1 MAVENTA
8 FFIGEFMTVQ
18 VTDRLSQ
25 LYVGN
30 GANTRFDFVFRVFDQ
45 EDVTGVA
52 VRVKVGND
60 FEFLDES
67 KYAVTVNQDNLGGF
81 VTFNEA
87 PDNQTYF
94 YIAGRTPVDQLLD
107 ITNYDN
113 FYPDALERA
122 LDKITAILQ
131 EWNHLVD
138 FETQA
143 RILADIA
150 YDDLAKER
158 EADLKAYID
167 GIASAITGKPVL
179 GLPSYFVVDGDENQ
193 EQINDKTIQFI
204 PTIAQLLTYKPRKD
218 GQLVVVKSY
227 VGVSKEGGGKF
238 VFKAGDT
245 TPINN
250 VTVFNAIGGR
260 WFRYNWK
267 NPDIYDAGLDGTEID
282 AAPRLQ
288 ALVDAA
294 TSLNMP
300 VNLKGK
306 TLKATQLD
314 IPDNM
319 HIFNGGID
327 VTSSPWKN
335 DSSNGTYGRG
345 ALMLKN
351 TNRNA
356 IGIDYEVQENYL
368 PLNVAKNIKF
378 VNIEFKADKY
388 AGVFYKFDG
397 LEFINCRGYWN
408 SFNLFKLIGGWHGT
422 VLINDT
428 PTSYNLVDPINGRC
442 KNITVKDS
450 RWYGGYINKQWS
462 SPFRFIACEDVH
474 ISGGK
479 NDSPLGWHIDIYNK
493 GFTLEVADYVNT
505 NQEVVLSAIDG
516 TGHAD
521 ALAVY
526 VGQNS
531 YDINILGGRWKD
543 FGLKGAYI
551 ESGSQVTIDGVVVRC
566 TNPNS
571 VATFVDL
578 QPNWRNAEN
587 TFWGNVADINIKNA
601 TVNGVRFGVTTSQ
614 FGGVR
619 SLRGIHI
626 ENNLIVTNSNLTA
639 IGITG
644 TEDYTVANNNCNGS
658 LFLGRNNGG
667 GAVSKNR
674 FANPSNYAL
683 YIDRQLTGI
692 LPYLV
697 NNEFYVDSGD
707 VIYNNGGEGKVG
719 QITGGNIQS
728 GNGGHIFAL
737 GEAANITC
745 YAFENGLTQR
755 QMNFSQ
761 SIDVPANGT
770 ATYTKNIAGVKEG
783 WSASMSLHG
792 MFDLGY
798 DLSFSVS
805 CKSNQIV
812 FRVRNNTNS
821 AVNAS
826 PNLLLNLNSFA
837 DQVFIN

>member
-1 MAVENTA
+1 
-8 FFIGEFMTVQ
+8 MTVQ

-30 GANTRFDFVFRVFDQ
+30 GANTRFDFLFRVFDQ
-45 EDVTGVA
+45 EDETGVA

-67 KYAVTVNQDNLGGF
+67 KYTVTVNQDNLGGF

-87 PDNQTYF
+87 PTNQTYF
-94 YIAGRTPVDQLLD
+94 YVAGKTPVDQLLD

-193 EQINDKTIQFI
+193 EEINDKTIRFI
-204 PTIAQLLTYKPRKD
+204 PTVAQLLTYKPRKD

-227 VGVSKEGGGKF
+227 LGINKEGGGKF
-238 VFKAGDT
+238 IFKSGDT
-245 TPINN
+245 TVVNN

-267 NPDIYDAGLDGTEID
+267 NPDIYDAGLDGTEADAAARFQALID
-282 AAPRLQ
+282 AATELN
-288 ALVDAA
+288 LSV
-294 TSLNMP
+294 SLRS
-300 VNLKGK
+300 KSIK
-306 TLKATQLD
+306 ITQLD

-327 VTSSPWKN
+327 VTSSPWRN
-335 DSSNGTYGRG
+335 DSDNGTYGRG

-551 ESGSQVTIDGVVVRC
+551 EAGSQVTIDGVVVRC

-578 QPNWRNAEN
+578 QPQWRNLEK
-587 TFWGNVADINIKNA
+587 TFWGNVADINVKNC
-601 TVNGVRFGVTTSQ
+601 TVNGVRVGVTTSQ

-707 VIYNNGGEGKVG
+707 VIYNNGGDGKVG

-812 FRVRNNTNS
+812 FRIRNNTNT

>member
-1 MAVENTA
+1 MSSKIQIPYPIVADTDGRA
-8 FFIGEFMTVQ
+8 LDAGYIFIGESGENPEVYPIPVFWDEALTIPAAQPIRTRNGFFSNYGRPGKLYIQDSECSITVRNKKHTLLWTDLYAELALLQ
-18 VTDRLSQ
+18 SNLVTNVD
-25 LYVGN
+25 
-30 GANTRFDFVFRVFDQ
+30 T
-45 EDVTGVA
+45 
-52 VRVKVGND
+52 
-60 FEFLDES
+60 
-67 KYAVTVNQDNLGGF
+67 
-81 VTFNEA
+81 
-87 PDNQTYF
+87 
-94 YIAGRTPVDQLLD
+94 VDQLSN
-107 ITNYDN
+107 I
-113 FYPDALERA
+113 
-122 LDKITAILQ
+122 K
-131 EWNHLVD
+131 
-138 FETQA
+138 A
-143 RILADIA
+143 R
-150 YDDLAKER
+150 
-158 EADLKAYID
+158 
-167 GIASAITGKPVL
+167 
-179 GLPSYFVVDGDENQ
+179 
-193 EQINDKTIQFI
+193 
-204 PTIAQLLTYKPRKD
+204 D
-218 GQLVVVKSY
+218 GQLVTVKAYKSTFK
-227 VGVSKEGGGKF
+227 SGGGNF
-238 VFKAGDT
+238 VFKKNDSST
-245 TPINN
+245 VNN
-250 VTVFNAIGGR
+250 VTIFNGIGGR

-267 NPDIYDAGLDGTEID
+267 NPDIYDAGLDGSETD
-282 AAPRLQ
+282 ATTRFQ

-408 SFNLFKLIGGWHGT
+408 SFNLFKLMGGWHGT

-479 NDSPLGWHIDIYNK
+479 NDSPLGWHIDTYNK

-516 TGHAD
+516 TGHPD

-551 ESGSQVTIDGVVVRC
+551 ENGSQVTIDGVVVRC

-587 TFWGNVADINIKNA
+587 TFWGNVADIHIKNA

-639 IGITG
+639 IVITG

-658 LFLGRNNGG
+658 LYLGRNNGG

-692 LPYLV
+692 LPYLI

-707 VIYNNGGEGKVG
+707 VIYNNGGDGKTG

-755 QMNFSQ
+755 QMSFSQ

-770 ATYTKNIAGVKEG
+770 VTYTKNIAGVKEG

-812 FRVRNNTNS
+812 FRIRNNTNA

>member
-1 MAVENTA
+1 
-8 FFIGEFMTVQ
+8 MTVQ

-30 GANTRFDFVFRVFDQ
+30 GANTRFDFIFRVFDQ
-45 EDVTGVA
+45 EDETGVA

-67 KYAVTVNQDNLGGF
+67 KYTVTVNQDNLGGY

-87 PDNQTYF
+87 PSNQTYF
-94 YIAGRTPVDQLLD
+94 YIAGKTPVDQLLD

-167 GIASAITGKPVL
+167 GVASAITGKPVL
-179 GLPSYFVVDGDENQ
+179 GLPAYFVVDGDENQ

-204 PTIAQLLTYKPRKD
+204 PTITQLITYKPRKD

-227 VGVSKEGGGKF
+227 TGANKEGGGKF

-260 WFRYNWK
+260 WFRFNWK
-267 NPDIYDAGLDGTEID
+267 NPDIYDAGLDGTETDAATRFQALID
-282 AAPRLQ
+282 AATDLK
-288 ALVDAA
+288 LSV
-294 TSLNMP
+294 SLR
-300 VNLKGK
+300 GK
-306 TLKATQLD
+306 SIKITQLD

-319 HIFNGGID
+319 HIFNGGLD
-327 VTSSPWKN
+327 VTASPFKN
-335 DSSNGTYGRG
+335 DVSNGTYGRA

-351 TNRNA
+351 TDRNA
-356 IGIDYEVQENYL
+356 VGIDYEVQQNYL
-368 PLNVAKNIKF
+368 PLAVAKNIKF
-378 VNIEFKADKY
+378 VKIEFKADQY
-388 AGVFYKFDG
+388 AGLFYKIDG
-397 LEFINCRGYWN
+397 LEFIKCSGYWN
-408 SFNLFKLIGGWHGT
+408 SFNLFKFIGGWHGT
-422 VLINDT
+422 PLVNDT
-428 PTSYNLVDPINGRC
+428 PNSYNLIDPINGRC
-442 KNITVKDS
+442 KNIICKDS
-450 RWYGGYINKQWS
+450 DWFGGYINRQYS
-462 SPFRFIACEDVH
+462 SPFRFIACEDVQ

-479 NDSPLGWHIDIYNK
+479 NNCPLGWHIDMYNR
-493 GFTLEVADYVNT
+493 GFTLNVADYVNT
-505 NQEVVLSAIDG
+505 NQQIVIDSIAG
-516 TGHAD
+516 IAHAD
-521 ALAVY
+521 MLALY

-531 YDINILGGRWKD
+531 YDINVFGGRWKD
-543 FGLKGAYI
+543 FGIKGAYI
-551 ESGSQVTIDGVVVRC
+551 ENGSQVTIDGVVVRC

-587 TFWGNVADINIKNA
+587 TYWGNVADINIKNN

-674 FANPSNYAL
+674 FASPSNYAL

-707 VIYNNGGEGKVG
+707 VIYNNGGEGKTG

-770 ATYTKNIAGVKEG
+770 VTYTKNIAGVKEG

-812 FRVRNNTNS
+812 FRIRNNTNA

>member
-1 MAVENTA
+1 
-8 FFIGEFMTVQ
+8 MTVQ

-30 GANTRFDFVFRVFDQ
+30 GVNTRFDFTFRIFDQ
-45 EDVTGVA
+45 EDETGVA
-52 VRVKVGND
+52 VRIQIGNE
-60 FEFLDES
+60 FEFLDET
-67 KYAVTVNQDNLGGF
+67 KYTVTINPDNLGGYVNF
-81 VTFNEA
+81 LDA
-87 PDNQTYF
+87 PDGQTYF
-94 YIAGRTPVDQLLD
+94 YIAGKTPVDQLLD

-113 FYPDALERA
+113 FYPDAIERA
-122 LDKITAILQ
+122 LDKLTAILQ
-131 EWNHLVD
+131 EWKHLVD

-143 RILADIA
+143 RILADLN
-150 YDDLAKER
+150 YDELAQQR
-158 EADLKAYID
+158 EAELKAYID
-167 GIASAITGKPVL
+167 GIASAITGQPVL
-179 GLPSYFVVDGDENQ
+179 GLPAKFVVDGGENQ
-193 EQINDKTIQFI
+193 EQINDKTIQFL
-204 PTIAQLLTYKPRKD
+204 PTISQLLTYKPRKD

-227 VGVSKEGGGKF
+227 LGVNKEGGGKF
-238 VFKAGDT
+238 VFKAGDAT
-245 TPINN
+245 LVNN

-260 WFRYNWK
+260 WFRYGWK
-267 NPDIYDAGLDGTEID
+267 NPDIYDAGLDGSETDASTRFQALID
-282 AAPRLQ
+282 AATNLN
-288 ALVDAA
+288 LSV
-294 TSLNMP
+294 SLR
-300 VNLKGK
+300 GK
-306 TLKATQLD
+306 SIKINQLD

-319 HIFNGGID
+319 HIFNGGLD
-327 VTSSPWKN
+327 VTASPFKN
-335 DSSNGTYGRG
+335 DVSNGTYGRA

-351 TNRNA
+351 TDRNA
-356 IGIDYEVQENYL
+356 VGIDYEVQQNYL
-368 PLNVAKNIKF
+368 PLAVAKNIKF
-378 VNIEFKADKY
+378 VKIKFIADQY
-388 AGVFYKFDG
+388 AGLFYKFDG
-397 LEFINCRGYWN
+397 LEFIKCSGYWN
-408 SFNLFKLIGGWHGT
+408 SFNLFKFIGGWHGT
-422 VLINDT
+422 PLVNDT
-428 PTSYNLVDPINGRC
+428 PNSYNLIDPINGRC
-442 KNITVKDS
+442 KNIICKDS
-450 RWYGGYINKQWS
+450 DWFGGYINRQYS
-462 SPFRFIACEDVH
+462 SPFRFIACEDVQ

-479 NDSPLGWHIDIYNK
+479 NNCPLGWHIDMYNR
-493 GFTLEVADYVNT
+493 GFTLNVADYVNT
-505 NQEVVLSAIDG
+505 NQQIVIDSIAG
-516 TGHAD
+516 IAHAD
-521 ALAVY
+521 MLALY

-531 YDINILGGRWKD
+531 YDINVFGGRWKD
-543 FGLKGAYI
+543 FGIKGAYI
-551 ESGSQVTIDGVVVRC
+551 ENGSQVTIDGVVVRC

-587 TFWGNVADINIKNA
+587 TYWGNVADINIKNN

-674 FANPSNYAL
+674 FASPSNYAL

-707 VIYNNGGEGKVG
+707 VIYNNGGEGKTG

-761 SIDVPANGT
+761 NINVPANGST
-770 ATYTKNIAGVKEG
+770 TYTKNIAGVKEG
-783 WSASMSLHG
+783 WTASMSVHG
-792 MFDLGY
+792 ILDLGY
-798 DLSFSVS
+798 DLSFLVS

-812 FRVRNNTNS
+812 FKVRNNTGS
-821 AVNAS
+821 AVNFD